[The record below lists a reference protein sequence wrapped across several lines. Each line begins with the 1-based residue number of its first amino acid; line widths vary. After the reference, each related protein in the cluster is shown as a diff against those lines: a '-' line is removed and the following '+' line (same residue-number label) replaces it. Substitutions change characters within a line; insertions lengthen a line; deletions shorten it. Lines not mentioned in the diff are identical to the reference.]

1 MKMKRKVLSIVA
13 SIVLFATIVFLSSYY
28 IIIPST
34 KKIKELDNSIVK
46 PKDKTALITE
56 INEKYTNLENEIETK
71 NANRE
76 KELKN
81 NLIEKQALR
90 QKEFMQNGLSKKYYT
105 LSSEIEDIQSELAE
119 INMDRTTQKFNLN
132 VQKEKEIRQVNSMND
147 NVNNAN
153 NAKKVGY
160 ILFIVLGGFIIVLP
174 LLYLWSN
181 FNIITKLYNLVKAR
195 WSEVD
200 VYLKQRADLI
210 PNIVESVKGYSK
222 HEKDTLTD
230 VISARS
236 KVANATSKEEEINA
250 NENLSRAV
258 KQIFALSENYPEL
271 KADENFMSLQNNL
284 RVIEDKISKARSNY
298 NYAVLRYKNKIGVFP
313 SNIVAGI
320 FGFKPELFF
329 EIKEEEKENPK
340 IKFN

>member
-1 MKMKRKVLSIVA
+1 MKKKVPAIVA
-13 SIVLFATIVFLSSYY
+13 SIVLFAAIVFLSSYY

-34 KKIKELDNSIVK
+34 RKITELDNSIVK
-46 PKDKTALITE
+46 PEDKTALIAE
-56 INEKYTNLENEIETK
+56 INEKYANLENEIETK

-81 NLIEKQALR
+81 NLIEKQALE
-90 QKEFMQNGLSKKYYT
+90 QKEFRQNGFSKEYYT
-105 LSSEIEDIQSELAE
+105 LSSEIRDIQSELAK
-119 INMDRTTQKFNLN
+119 IKMDRTTQKFDLN
-132 VQKEKEIRQVNSMND
+132 VQKEKEIRQVNSMNND
-147 NVNNAN
+147 TN

-174 LLYLWSN
+174 LLYLWSS
-181 FNIITKLYNLVKAR
+181 FNSITKLYNIVKAR

-236 KVANATSKEEEINA
+236 KVASATSKEEEISA
-250 NENLSRAV
+250 NEDLSKAV
-258 KQIFALSENYPEL
+258 KQIFALSEDYPEL
-271 KADENFMSLQNNL
+271 KADQNFMNLQNNL
-284 RVIEDKISKARSNY
+284 RVIEDKISRARTDY

-320 FGFKPELFF
+320 FSFKPELFF

>member
-1 MKMKRKVLSIVA
+1 MKKKVPSIVA
-13 SIVLFATIVFLSSYY
+13 SIVLFAAIVFLSSYY

-34 KKIKELDNSIVK
+34 RKIKELDNSIVK
-46 PKDKTALITE
+46 LDDKTALIAE
-56 INEKYTNLENEIETK
+56 INEKYANLENEIETK
-71 NANRE
+71 NANKE

-81 NLIEKQALR
+81 NLIEKQALE
-90 QKEFMQNGLSKKYYT
+90 QKEFRQNGFSKEYYT
-105 LSSEIEDIQSELAE
+105 LSSEIRDIQSELAKIE
-119 INMDRTTQKFNLN
+119 MDRTTQKFDLN
-132 VQKEKEIRQVNSMND
+132 VQKEKEIRQVNSMNND
-147 NVNNAN
+147 TN
-153 NAKKVGY
+153 NAKKAGY
-160 ILFIVLGGFIIVLP
+160 ILFIVLGGFIIALP
-174 LLYLWSN
+174 LLYLWSS
-181 FNIITKLYNLVKAR
+181 FNSITKLYNIVKAR

-236 KVANATSKEEEINA
+236 KVANATSKEEEISA
-250 NENLSRAV
+250 NEDLSKAV
-258 KQIFALSENYPEL
+258 KQIFALSEDYPEL
-271 KADENFMSLQNNL
+271 KADQNFMNLQNNL
-284 RVIEDKISKARSNY
+284 RVIEDKISRARTDY

-320 FGFKPELFF
+320 FSFKPELFF

>member
-1 MKMKRKVLSIVA
+1 MKKKVPAIVA
-13 SIVLFATIVFLSSYY
+13 SIVLFAAIVFLSSYY

-34 KKIKELDNSIVK
+34 RKIIELDNSIVK
-46 PKDKTALITE
+46 PEDKTALIAE
-56 INEKYTNLENEIETK
+56 INEKYANLENEIETK

-81 NLIEKQALR
+81 NLVEKQALQ
-90 QKEFMQNGLSKKYYT
+90 QKEFMQNGLSKEFYT
-105 LSSEIEDIQSELAE
+105 LSSEIEDIQYELAK
-119 INMDRTTQKFNLN
+119 INMDRTTQKFDLN
-132 VQKEKEIRQVNSMND
+132 VQKEKEIKQVNSMNND
-147 NVNNAN
+147 TN

-160 ILFIVLGGFIIVLP
+160 ILFIVLGGFIIALP
-174 LLYLWSN
+174 LLYLWFS
-181 FNIITKLYNLVKAR
+181 FNSITKLYNVVKAR

-236 KVANATSKEEEINA
+236 KVANATSKEEEISA
-250 NENLSRAV
+250 NEDLSKAV
-258 KQIFALSENYPEL
+258 KQIFALSEDYPEL
-271 KADENFMSLQNNL
+271 KADQNFMNLQNNL
-284 RVIEDKISKARSNY
+284 RVIEDKISRARTDY

-320 FGFKPELFF
+320 FSFKPELFF

>member
-1 MKMKRKVLSIVA
+1 MKKKVPSIVA
-13 SIVLFATIVFLSSYY
+13 SIVLFAAIVFLSSYY

-34 KKIKELDNSIVK
+34 RKITELDNSIVK
-46 PKDKTALITE
+46 PEDKTALIAE
-56 INEKYTNLENEIETK
+56 INEKYANLENEIETK

-81 NLIEKQALR
+81 NLIEKQALE
-90 QKEFMQNGLSKKYYT
+90 QKEFRQNGFSKEYYT
-105 LSSEIEDIQSELAE
+105 LSSEIRDIQSELAK
-119 INMDRTTQKFNLN
+119 IKMDRTTQKFDLN
-132 VQKEKEIRQVNSMND
+132 VQKEKEIRQVNSMNND
-147 NVNNAN
+147 TN

-174 LLYLWSN
+174 LLYLWSS
-181 FNIITKLYNLVKAR
+181 FNSITKLYNIVKAR

-236 KVANATSKEEEINA
+236 KVANATSKEEEISA
-250 NENLSRAV
+250 NEDLSKAV
-258 KQIFALSENYPEL
+258 KQIFALSEDYPEL
-271 KADENFMSLQNNL
+271 KADQNFMNLQNNL
-284 RVIEDKISKARSNY
+284 RVIEDKISRARTDY

-320 FGFKPELFF
+320 FSFKPELFF

>member
-1 MKMKRKVLSIVA
+1 MVVTKMKKKVPSIVA
-13 SIVLFATIVFLSSYY
+13 SIVLFAAIVFLSSYY

-34 KKIKELDNSIVK
+34 RKIKELDNSIVK
-46 PKDKTALITE
+46 LDDKTALIAE
-56 INEKYTNLENEIETK
+56 INEKYANLENEIETK
-71 NANRE
+71 NANKE

-81 NLIEKQALR
+81 NLIEKQALE
-90 QKEFMQNGLSKKYYT
+90 QKEFRQNGFSKEYYT
-105 LSSEIEDIQSELAE
+105 LSGEIRDIQSELAKIE
-119 INMDRTTQKFNLN
+119 MDRTTQKFDLN
-132 VQKEKEIRQVNSMND
+132 VQKEKEIRQVNSMNND
-147 NVNNAN
+147 TN
-153 NAKKVGY
+153 NAKKAGY

-174 LLYLWSN
+174 LLYLWSS
-181 FNIITKLYNLVKAR
+181 FNSITKLYNIVKAR

-236 KVANATSKEEEINA
+236 KVANATSKEEEISA
-250 NENLSRAV
+250 NEDLSKAV
-258 KQIFALSENYPEL
+258 KQIFALSEDYPEL
-271 KADENFMSLQNNL
+271 KADQNFMNLQNNL
-284 RVIEDKISKARSNY
+284 RVIEDKISRARTDY

-320 FGFKPELFF
+320 FSFKPELFF

>member
-1 MKMKRKVLSIVA
+1 MKKKVPSIVA
-13 SIVLFATIVFLSSYY
+13 SIVLFVAIVFLSSYY

-34 KKIKELDNSIVK
+34 RKIKELDNSIVK
-46 PKDKTALITE
+46 PDDKTALIAE
-56 INEKYTNLENEIETK
+56 INEKYANLENEIETK
-71 NANRE
+71 NANKE

-81 NLIEKQALR
+81 NLIEKQALE
-90 QKEFMQNGLSKKYYT
+90 QKEFRHNGFSKEYYT
-105 LSSEIEDIQSELAE
+105 LSSEIRDIQSELAKIKME
-119 INMDRTTQKFNLN
+119 ITTQKFDLN
-132 VQKEKEIRQVNSMND
+132 VQKEKEIRQVNSMN
-147 NVNNAN
+147 NNTN
-153 NAKKVGY
+153 TAKKVGY
-160 ILFIVLGGFIIVLP
+160 ILFIVLGGFIISLP
-174 LLYLWSN
+174 LLYLWSS
-181 FNIITKLYNLVKAR
+181 FNSITKLYNVVKAR

-236 KVANATSKEEEINA
+236 KVANATSKEEEIST
-250 NENLSRAV
+250 NEDLSKAV
-258 KQIFALSENYPEL
+258 KQIFALSEDYPEL
-271 KADENFMSLQNNL
+271 KADQNFMNLQNNL
-284 RVIEDKISKARSNY
+284 RVIEDKISRARTDY

-320 FGFKPELFF
+320 FSFKPELFF